1 MINFAK
7 MNVMNLHRKKLP
19 TQISRNLVFIMFFFI
34 FSSIHLQCSRNTFVQ
49 GSRIPLLGIFSQLG
63 KIQKTKHAFVK
74 FLTTFLKKVEIR
86 KVIYFR
92 KKRTKKMKENLNYY
106 TCRISIQGGKNRRI
120 KTQTKYIR
128 EYISRNV
135 FTLYN

>member
-1 MINFAK
+1 MTFRQYERNEIY
-7 MNVMNLHRKKLP
+7 
-19 TQISRNLVFIMFFFI
+19 QIYFLF
-34 FSSIHLQCSRNTFVQ
+34 FSSIHLQCTRNTFGQ
-49 GSRIPLLGIFSQLG
+49 GPRIPLLGIFSQLG

-92 KKRTKKMKENLNYY
+92 KKNKKIKERKKENLNYY

-128 EYISRNV
+128 EQQTERIKKQKCFHTV
-135 FTLYN
+135 